1 MKFLS
6 PSCPTCNYGPNSKN
20 WLISLGFPLETLLTV
35 WQWVNR
41 LRLQAWPNALGREP
55 RTRRQLAR
63 MPPPQSEVAIDL
75 HAALKVPCLAA
86 AGSTPFGQAVDGE
99 MSHES

>member
-1 MKFLS
+1 M
-6 PSCPTCNYGPNSKN
+6 NAMNGR
-20 WLISLGFPLETLLTV
+20 IPLALWTETLLTV
-35 WQWVNR
+35 WQWVNQ

-63 MPPPQSEVAIDL
+63 IPLPQSEVAMDL
-75 HAALKVPCLAA
+75 HAALKVPYLAA
-86 AGSTPFGQAVDGE
+86 IGSTPFGQAVDGE